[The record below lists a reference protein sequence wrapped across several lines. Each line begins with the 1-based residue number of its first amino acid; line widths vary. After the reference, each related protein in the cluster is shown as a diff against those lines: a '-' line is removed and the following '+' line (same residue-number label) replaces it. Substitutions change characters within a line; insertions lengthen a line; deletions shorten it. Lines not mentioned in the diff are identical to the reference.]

1 MSRESLGVVS
11 GLIVMLAGAM
21 TVWAITTLAGPE
33 PAAST
38 TADAAV
44 TSTTATQSV
53 EIALPDL
60 PGVPPEVERV
70 LYATGK
76 AQPIAFGDLN
86 GIPPEV
92 QRVLIEF
99 QAPLMV
105 PTSDPQGASK

>member
-1 MSRESLGVVS
+1 MSKESVGVVS
-11 GLIVMLAGAM
+11 GLIVMLAGVM

-38 TADAAV
+38 TAASAA
-44 TSTTATQSV
+44 TSTTASQNV
-53 EIALPDL
+53 EIPLPDL

-105 PTSDPQGASK
+105 PTADPQAASK